1 MVKREFNEL
10 ILFENADFVA
20 INKPYG
26 ISTLEDRA
34 DKTNLLS
41 EAKKI
46 FPDIQVCHRL
56 DKDTSGVLVLAKTP
70 EGYRHLSLQFQN
82 RQVQKVYHA
91 VVHGSTDFNDFK
103 VDLPLVVKGKGIVK
117 WDANSGKESNT
128 HFTTLKNFRAFSL
141 VKCMPVTGRRHQ
153 IRVHLKHCKHSIVA
167 DTMYEGELVY
177 LSNIKRNYKQS
188 KHEERPMINRVALHA
203 HSISFKALDDKL
215 VEVEAPYP
223 KDYTVLLKQLEKY
236 GS

>member
-41 EAKKI
+41 EAKNI

-56 DKDTSGVLVLAKTP
+56 DKETSGVLILAKNP
-70 EGYRHLSLQFQN
+70 DGYRHLSLQFQN

-117 WDANSGKESNT
+117 WDSNSGKESNT
-128 HFTTLKNFRAFSL
+128 YFTTLKNFRAFSL

-167 DTMYEGELVY
+167 DTMYEGELAY

-188 KHEERPMINRVALHA
+188 KREERPMINRVALHA
-203 HSISFKALDDKL
+203 CSISFKALDDKL
-215 VEVEAPYP
+215 VVVEAPYP
-223 KDYTVLLKQLEKY
+223 KDYTVLLKLLEKF
-236 GS
+236 GL

>member
-188 KHEERPMINRVALHA
+188 KREERPMINRVALHA
-203 HSISFKALDDKL
+203 HSISFKAIDDKL

>member
-1 MVKREFNEL
+1 MVRREFNEM

-188 KHEERPMINRVALHA
+188 KREERPMINRVALHA
-203 HSISFKALDDKL
+203 HSISFKAIDDKL

>member
-1 MVKREFNEL
+1 MVRREFNEL

-188 KHEERPMINRVALHA
+188 KREERPMINRVALHA